1 MQLILSI
8 FGLHAF
14 IIPIKTVVVAVK
26 TIVVAVV
33 ILKAFI
39 PPELARRQ
47 QLAALAPAAR

>member
-14 IIPIKTVVVAVK
+14 IIPIK